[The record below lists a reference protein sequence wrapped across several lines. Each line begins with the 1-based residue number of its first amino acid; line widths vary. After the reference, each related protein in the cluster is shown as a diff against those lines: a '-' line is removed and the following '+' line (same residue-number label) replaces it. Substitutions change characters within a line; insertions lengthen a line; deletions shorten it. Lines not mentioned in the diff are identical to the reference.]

1 MMLSLKI
8 AVRYLMA
15 RKSHSAVNVISII
28 SIAGVALATAA
39 IVVVLSVFNGFA
51 ELSARHTSQID
62 PPLKITPA
70 VGHIIAEADSLAAAI
85 KAIDGVREAMPSISE
100 RALLICGDR
109 QLPVVFNSA
118 DERYRSITAIDSIIR
133 EGVFAT
139 DTLEPYPSQLSVG
152 VATSARVMPSAEGY
166 AEIYVP
172 RRRGRINPAN
182 AAAAFCGAQLMVTG
196 VTQVDQLEYDA
207 DRIII
212 PLTAARRLLDYTT
225 EATAIEVSTVDG
237 ADIHSIAADIQR
249 AIGEQYIVADRQRQ
263 QQESFRMIAVEKWV
277 TFLMLA
283 FILVIASFNI
293 ISTLSLLVIEKRDN
307 MATLLSLGA
316 SRNMVKSIFM
326 AEGWLVTVTGGVCG
340 IIVGVALSLAQ
351 QYGGLIK
358 LAADPDTLTVDT
370 YPVVVVASDIAIV
383 AGLIFAVAVIASLT
397 ARAFAAAA
405 AKQ

>member
-70 VGHIIAEADSLAAAI
+70 SGHIIAEADSLAAAI

-152 VATSARVMPSAEGY
+152 VATSARVMPSAESY

-249 AIGEQYIVADRQRQ
+249 TIGEQYIVADRQRQ